1 MTNVRS
7 DSTTDDPEV
16 DLSAARATDAELRR
30 IIDTIPVLAWCNLPN
45 GSNEFLNQR
54 WQDYTGLSQREACGW
69 GWQAAFHPDDVGP
82 LMDRWR
88 MLLSSGEAGEIEA
101 RLRRH
106 DGVYRW
112 FLIRVE
118 PLRDEVGNIV
128 RWYGTSTDIDDLKRA
143 HVELERGQEE
153 LRRITEELRRI
164 TDAIPLNHRL
174 EPRGAAALHEP
185 RRHRV
190 HRGVL
195 GRSRRRGLSRAR
207 LSSG

>member
-1 MTNVRS
+1 MGCRAVTLDHTGEGVTHVASPPSREDLENALTEAKR
-7 DSTTDDPEV
+7 V
-16 DLSAARATDAELRR
+16 DAHLRR
-30 IIDTIPVLAWCNLPN
+30 IIDTIPVLAWCNLPE

-69 GWQAAFHPDDVGP
+69 GSQAAFHPDDIGP

-118 PLRDEVGNIV
+118 PLRNEVGNIV

-143 HVELERGQEE
+143 HVELVQGS
-153 LRRITEELRRI
+153 
-164 TDAIPLNHRL
+164 N
-174 EPRGAAALHEP
+174 AA
-185 RRHRV
+185 
-190 HRGVL
+190 
-195 GRSRRRGLSRAR
+195 
-207 LSSG
+207 